1 MKKIYEEKNAALL
14 EIWRREAEEA
24 MAAEELEEMEE
35 DEGEERK
42 IFRKESVDEN
52 YLGLKKLFGE

>member
-1 MKKIYEEKNAALL
+1 
-14 EIWRREAEEA
+14 